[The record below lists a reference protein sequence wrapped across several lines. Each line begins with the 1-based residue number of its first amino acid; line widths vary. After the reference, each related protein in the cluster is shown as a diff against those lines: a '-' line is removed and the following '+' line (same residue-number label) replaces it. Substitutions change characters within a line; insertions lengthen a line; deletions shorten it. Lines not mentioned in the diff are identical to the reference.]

1 MKPTY
6 AQLHQEHSDLKHRFE
21 AAHAEREFYWE
32 KIQDY
37 KYRTGID
44 ILSTDECGH
53 SSDNEKYC
61 TDSWESLIEAWL
73 EKESDEGRKVEKLTT
88 TDILERAI
96 GIADPYRH
104 DRAAQMRVVHVMTR
118 IGWVNKRGFWD
129 GEGKPQTRRWVKS
142 EVADGNVAASIDA
155 SAYSA

>member
-6 AQLHQEHSDLKHRFE
+6 AELHQEHSDLKHRFE
-21 AAHAEREFYWE
+21 AAHAERDFYLE

-44 ILSTDECGH
+44 ILSDEGDGCSEH
-53 SSDNEKYC
+53 EKYC
-61 TDSWESLIEAWL
+61 ADSWESLIEAWL
-73 EKESDEGRKVEKLTT
+73 QKQSDDGRKVERLTT
-88 TDILERAI
+88 TDILEHAI

-104 DRAAQMRVVHVMTR
+104 GRQAQMRVVHVMTR

-129 GEGKPQTRRWVKS
+129 GEGKPQSRRWVRR
-142 EVADGNVAASIDA
+142 DA
-155 SAYSA
+155 